1 MSRRARRRRAPLPG
15 ALLRVGAALVGL
27 LGLALYAAMRLQRGR
42 YGIVGYERGNVILK
56 PPEWLGGG
64 RLAFPY
70 AVLILLAAALLA
82 VLILLTPAALRAARA
97 AFARRRW
104 TAVLALGLLV
114 YSLLPWG
121 YTDLRLYA
129 EPNYW
134 LSLNLVLGSLG
145 FGLLAWGAFPLLR
158 RAGPALVGLWR
169 RVAGLPP
176 RWFALGA
183 AGFTLVVA
191 SVVSLAVFGG
201 IPHITDASAQ
211 LFQARV
217 FALGRLFAPSPALPS
232 FFDFKH
238 VISDGRWYSQYPFG
252 HPLMLALGVL
262 AGLPWLVNPLQAAAA
277 VLALYGLGREVYT
290 ERVARIATLLFC
302 LSPFV
307 WFMSGSFMN
316 HTTAMCWGTLFLL
329 FSSRLARRGIG
340 NALLC
345 GLSLGVVVATRPAT
359 ALGIALPVAVWLL
372 LRLRREPQLFGRV
385 AAAAGVLGFTG
396 ILLLV
401 QNWLTAGAPLRFGYT
416 VLHGPG
422 HGFVFGP
429 AALGI
434 THTPYKGLVHITSNL
449 AGLNRYLFEWPIPA
463 LLLPLALV
471 VTGTRKAWDW
481 LLLSIPACLLVI
493 HFFYF
498 FHGYCYGPRFV
509 YEAVPALLLLS
520 ARAL

>member
-1 MSRRARRRRAPLPG
+1 MRVAATLLGLVSLSCYALVRSGTPGVLGYGRGMVILRYGGARLDHPYALLVLLVLCCLAGLVLLSPG
-15 ALLRVGAALVGL
+15 ALRV
-27 LGLALYAAMRLQRGR
+27 
-42 YGIVGYERGNVILK
+42 
-56 PPEWLGGG
+56 
-64 RLAFPY
+64 
-70 AVLILLAAALLA
+70 
-82 VLILLTPAALRAARA
+82 ARTA
-97 AFARRRW
+97 CARRPW
-104 TAVLALGLLV
+104 AILFAVGVLV

-121 YTDLRLYA
+121 YADLYKYA
-129 EPNYW
+129 WPNYY
-134 LSLNLVLGSLG
+134 LSITLLFGSAGFSLV
-145 FGLLAWGAFPLLR
+145 AWGAFPLLR

-169 RVAGLPP
+169 RVESLPP

-183 AGFTLVVA
+183 AGITLAVA

-201 IPHITDASAQ
+201 IPHITDECAQ

-217 FALGRLFAPSPALPS
+217 FALGRLFAPSSALPS

-262 AGLPWLVNPLQAAAA
+262 AGLPWLINPLQAAAA

-316 HTTAMCWGTLFLL
+316 HTTSLCWGTLFLL

-359 ALGIALPVAVWLL
+359 ALGIALPVAAWLL
-372 LRLRREPQLFGRV
+372 FRLRREPQLFGRV

-449 AGLNRYLFEWPIPA
+449 AGLNRYLFEWPVPA

-520 ARAL
+520 ARALYRTAAALRR